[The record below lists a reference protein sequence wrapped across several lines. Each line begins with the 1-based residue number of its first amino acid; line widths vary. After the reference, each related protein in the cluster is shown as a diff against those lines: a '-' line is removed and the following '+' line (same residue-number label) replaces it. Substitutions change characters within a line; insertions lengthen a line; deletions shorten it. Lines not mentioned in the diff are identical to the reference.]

1 MQQQSCLVSDFWCNL
16 TESACQRHLTWS
28 CSCQA
33 MVLCY
38 LISSLQHSRCP
49 LSRRQVQWLP
59 LRHTEIFSLSLLNI
73 RVLTSIG
80 KPRFFYSSCTW
91 WAINSWQWTQTMSHI
106 VESCPWQN
114 WMAAYLGYTLQMKM
128 LFRGWPVVVYDT
140 HTRRRTS
147 ELLYIQHIVAFSQQY
162 DKQKLVE
169 NMA

>member
-59 LRHTEIFSLSLLNI
+59 SRHTEIFSLSLLNI

-80 KPRFFYSSCTW
+80 KPRFFTPVVH
-91 WAINSWQWTQTMSHI
+91 AINSWQWTQTMSHLSNPVPDKTEWRLI
-106 VESCPWQN
+106 SATLCRWRCCFVADQLWFMTRIREEEQVN
-114 WMAAYLGYTLQMKM
+114 FYTFNIL
-128 LFRGWPVVVYDT
+128 
-140 HTRRRTS
+140 
-147 ELLYIQHIVAFSQQY
+147 
-162 DKQKLVE
+162 
-169 NMA
+169 